1 VTLDMDDL
9 EKRRAM
15 SRPPTNAKL
24 LATPQSAAQL
34 QQLQDASRLAF
45 EANGLIQPPPAAS
58 DSLNRYR
65 VRLLHTLQQASPTYR
80 NAEIW
85 TSTAN
90 DPKRLDTLE
99 SKIADEAMQAAHSS
113 STLNPVLFE
122 DRTGRRGLEFFGKK
136 SAWMSE
142 FKQVPQLMIEIN
154 GEPVDWL

>member
-1 VTLDMDDL
+1 VTLDIRDL
-9 EKRRAM
+9 EQRRAL
-15 SRPPTNAKL
+15 SRPTADCRL
-24 LATPQSAAQL
+24 VRTPESAAKL

-58 DSLNRYR
+58 DSLNQYR

-99 SKIADEAMQAAHSS
+99 SKIAGEAMQAAHNSP
-113 STLNPVLFE
+113 TLNPVLFE